1 MLEMCKMFEMFGM
14 VEMLCSKGFVLNIND
29 NFLFGILT
37 VSMKLQC

>member
-1 MLEMCKMFEMFGM
+1 MCKMFEMFGP
-14 VEMLCSKGFVLNIND
+14 KGFVLNTND